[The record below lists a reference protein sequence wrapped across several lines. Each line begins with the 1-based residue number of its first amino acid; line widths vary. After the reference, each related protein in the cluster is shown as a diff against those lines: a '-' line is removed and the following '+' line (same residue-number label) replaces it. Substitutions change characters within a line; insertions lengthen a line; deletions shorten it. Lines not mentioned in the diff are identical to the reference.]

1 MTTKMTF
8 EQMVTKACE
17 TVGNKFMSRSA
28 IKGFLK
34 ENFGYSDS
42 AMAKNALKKALA
54 KFEKKGDSFRVSK
67 AQKSSGVDAAKKAA
81 AKAKLAEKKRI
92 AAEKAK
98 AKKLAAQVKKAAAK
112 EKLAAKKAAKKA
124 ALQAKKEKA
133 AAKKAAA
140 KAKKASKPKKVVKK
154 AVKKTT
160 KKKTV
165 SKKK

>member
-67 AQKSSGVDAAKKAA
+67 VQKSAGADAAKKAA
-81 AKAKLAEKKRI
+81 AKAKIAEKKRI
-92 AAEKAK
+92 MAEKAK
-98 AKKLAAQVKKAAAK
+98 AKKLAAQVKKAALK
-112 EKLAAKKAAKKA
+112 EKLAAKKAAAKA
-124 ALQAKKEKA
+124 KLLAKKEKA
-133 AAKKAAA
+133 AEKKSEAESRAKTDAMHKKPDPNKARAGE
-140 KAKKASKPKKVVKK
+140 SD
-154 AVKKTT
+154 
-160 KKKTV
+160 
-165 SKKK
+165 